1 MHVLLISLVFK
12 PDGVSTAR
20 LISDLASDLV
30 AYGHQV
36 TVLTTTPHYNRDPEA
51 EATQPARPLL
61 GGILAVSDYHGVR
74 VYHTRIPRKGRS
86 VLLRLMAWVWFHLVS
101 TVAAILLGKQSQ
113 VIFAPSPPLTIGV
126 SAWAVGLVRSIP
138 FIYNVQ
144 EIYPDIAIS
153 LGALK
158 NRTLIRMLYW
168 LERFVYRRARAVTV
182 IGPRMEQRLLEKGVP
197 AGKLIV
203 VPNFVDLSGFAP
215 RPKDNAFSREFNLH
229 DKFVVS
235 YSGNLGPSQGLEF
248 FVDVAARLRDRQD
261 IRLLLIGDGMLA
273 VPLKQQAAAL
283 GLVNLLVLPFQ
294 PFSRVPDVYGA
305 SDLCLVPQALATGSE
320 AVPSKAYGI
329 MACERPIVAATD
341 ADSDLARLVR
351 AANAGV
357 VISAESATELA
368 DLVRTAP
375 LEREQW
381 RARAVSGRAHVMEH
395 YARSKV
401 TRRYE
406 ELLLRVA
413 RRMEP
418 AFD

>member
-1 MHVLLISLVFK
+1 MHVLVISLVFK

-30 AYGHQV
+30 EYGHQV

-51 EATQPARPLL
+51 EATQPTRPLL
-61 GGILAVSDYHGVR
+61 GGILEQSDYHGVR

-101 TVAAILLGKQSQ
+101 TVAAVFLRERLH

-126 SAWAVGLVRSIP
+126 SAWVVGRLRSLP

-158 NRTLIRMLYW
+158 NRALIRLLYW
-168 LERFVYRRARAVTV
+168 LEQFVYRRASAVTV
-182 IGPRMEQRLLEKGVP
+182 IGPRMQQRLLEKCVP
-197 AGKLIV
+197 AEKLVI
-203 VPNFVDLSGFAP
+203 VPNFVDLSGLTP
-215 RPKDNAFSREFNLH
+215 RPKDNAFSREFQLH

-235 YSGNLGPSQGLEF
+235 YSGNLGPAQGLEF
-248 FVDVAARLRDRQD
+248 FVDVASQLRDRQD

-273 VPLKQQAAAL
+273 VPLKQRAASL
-283 GLVNLLVLPFQ
+283 GLSNLLVLPFQ
-294 PFSRVPDVYGA
+294 PFSRVPDIYGA
-305 SDLCLVPQALATGSE
+305 SDLCVVPQAIATGSE

-341 ADSDLARLVR
+341 SDSDLARLVR
-351 AANAGV
+351 VANAGV
-357 VISAESATELA
+357 VIPAESAAELVA
-368 DLVRTAP
+368 VVRTAP
-375 LEREQW
+375 SEQEQW
-381 RARAVSGRAHVMEH
+381 RARAASGRAHVMEH
-395 YARSKV
+395 YARTRV

-406 ELLLRVA
+406 QLLLRVA
-413 RRMEP
+413 HQELTS
-418 AFD
+418 FE